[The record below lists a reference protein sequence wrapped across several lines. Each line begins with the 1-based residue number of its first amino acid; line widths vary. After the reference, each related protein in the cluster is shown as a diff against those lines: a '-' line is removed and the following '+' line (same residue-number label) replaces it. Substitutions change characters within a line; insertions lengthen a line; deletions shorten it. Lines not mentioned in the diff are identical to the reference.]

1 MKVFLQVLLLAAVLS
16 ARSLTAGMIFD
27 NGTPNGVNGD
37 ELTIFVESE
46 DFTLASSYSLTDVR
60 FWAFEAEGSN
70 AYQGSIAWSIYA
82 DNAGTPGA
90 ILYSGTA
97 TATPFDGTDYA
108 AAGCCGLQEGLQL
121 DFSVGAIPLAGG
133 TTYHLGL
140 HNGPLT
146 VTSANGPFF
155 WSTTYPNSSPG
166 GLKQASPFGSSDW
179 TITSDGNVWNEHA
192 FQLLEDPVPEPATF
206 GMLGAGLLGL
216 AAFARRRLR

>member
-1 MKVFLQVLLLAAVLS
+1 MRIFVQVLLLTAVLS

-27 NGTPNGVNGD
+27 NGMPNGVNGD
-37 ELTIFVESE
+37 ELTIYVESE
-46 DFTLASSYSLTDVR
+46 DFTLPSASVLTRVH
-60 FWAFEAEGSN
+60 FWAFEAEGSD

-97 TATPFDGTDYA
+97 TPNVTDSIE
-108 AAGCCGLQEGLQL
+108 AGCCGLQEGLQL

-192 FQLLEDPVPEPATF
+192 FQLLEDPVPETATF

>member
-1 MKVFLQVLLLAAVLS
+1 MKIFLQVLLLAAVLS
-16 ARSLTAGMIFD
+16 ARSLIAGMIFD
-27 NGTPNGVNGD
+27 NGMPNGVNGD

-46 DFTLASSYSLTDVR
+46 DFTLASSYSLTGVR
-60 FWAFEAEGSN
+60 FWAFEGEDSGAYLGSV
-70 AYQGSIAWSIYA
+70 AWSIYA

-97 TATPFDGTDYA
+97 TPYSVADDP

-121 DFSVGAIPLAGG
+121 DFLAGAIPLAGG

-146 VTSANGPFF
+146 VTNGLFF
-155 WSTTYPNSSPG
+155 WSTTNGNGSPT
-166 GLKQASPFGSSDW
+166 GLRQASPFGSSGWVD
-179 TITSDGNVWNEHA
+179 TGNEHA
-192 FQLLEDPVPEPATF
+192 FQLFGEPESVPEPATF
-206 GMLGAGLLGL
+206 GLLGAGLLGL